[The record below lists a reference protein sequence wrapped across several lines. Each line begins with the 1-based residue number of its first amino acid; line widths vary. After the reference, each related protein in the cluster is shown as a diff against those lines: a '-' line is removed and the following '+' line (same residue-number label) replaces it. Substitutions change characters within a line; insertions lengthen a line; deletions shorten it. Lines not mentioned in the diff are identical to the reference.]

1 PSRISISAL
10 ENHVVVEN
18 ALKAEPKSTSCPAGS
33 GIQCI
38 ATPLH
43 APVTEIVH
51 RIAKHQVHRLGRAS
65 RMPQRQTKP
74 DRSDFNDPLLR
85 LNIEKACL
93 TTCFPAFRWSNGI
106 VDLILPRGLLTH
118 DVRKLRFRL
127 PRTLRE
133 VVPDSERGFASMRR
147 LEQISRMPRRVER
160 LQRHAATNKSGTGW
174 HERRWQTSNFCP
186 GQRSWIL
193 TLSIFRSLT
202 SVLFQPR
209 YALSGFDQTWLSR
222 NANISNGPNPPL
234 GHVPNLIVC
243 HRRKIIAKKKVPY
256 DGGRTGLCHLRRHF
270 FEKPLALFGRVL
282 NIEQFKSR
290 VGQKRFHFVGPRDM
304 TD

>member
-1 PSRISISAL
+1 
-10 ENHVVVEN
+10 
-18 ALKAEPKSTSCPAGS
+18 
-33 GIQCI
+33 
-38 ATPLH
+38 
-43 APVTEIVH
+43 
-51 RIAKHQVHRLGRAS
+51 
-65 RMPQRQTKP
+65 KP

-127 PRTLRE
+127 PRTPRE

-147 LEQISRMPRRVER
+147 LEQIGRMPRRAAPASRSDQQER
-160 LQRHAATNKSGTGW
+160 YGLARAPMADVQLLPRTAVVDMDAQH
-174 HERRWQTSNFCP
+174 
-186 GQRSWIL
+186 
-193 TLSIFRSLT
+193 FRSLT
-202 SVLFQPR
+202 SVLFQPK
-209 YALSGFDQTWLSR
+209 YALSGFGQTWLSR

>member
-1 PSRISISAL
+1 MISRTSGHSSSRIECQAVSRFLKIMW
-10 ENHVVVEN
+10 VVEN
-18 ALKAEPKSTSCPAGS
+18 ALKAEPKSTSCPGGS

-106 VDLILPRGLLTH
+106 VHLILPRGLLTH

-127 PRTLRE
+127 PRTPRE
-133 VVPDSERGFASMRR
+133 VVPDSERGFA
-147 LEQISRMPRRVER
+147 
-160 LQRHAATNKSGTGW
+160 
-174 HERRWQTSNFCP
+174 C
-186 GQRSWIL
+186 
-193 TLSIFRSLT
+193 
-202 SVLFQPR
+202 
-209 YALSGFDQTWLSR
+209 
-222 NANISNGPNPPL
+222 
-234 GHVPNLIVC
+234 
-243 HRRKIIAKKKVPY
+243 
-256 DGGRTGLCHLRRHF
+256 
-270 FEKPLALFGRVL
+270 
-282 NIEQFKSR
+282 
-290 VGQKRFHFVGPRDM
+290 
-304 TD
+304 